1 MESLNPS
8 SFCALFFCLMF
19 FVSLFTICCY
29 FRVVLWMIVMLKFL
43 LLGFLIEALSFGS
56 ILTETSVG
64 VSKILYKLYHIYSL
78 KCIYKVTLQSAV
90 ACLPK
95 AEALAIYIDTFLDI
109 ISVLSIPSFRGNLPS
124 ITAILTSLQAS
135 TMFVVAITPIQTYS

>member
-1 MESLNPS
+1 
-8 SFCALFFCLMF
+8 MF
-19 FVSLFTICCY
+19 FVSPFYILLPLLSCC
-29 FRVVLWMIVMLKFL
+29 WMIVMLIFL
-43 LLGFLIEALSFGS
+43 LLGFLIGALSFGL

-90 ACLPK
+90 SCLPK
-95 AEALAIYIDTFLDI
+95 AEAWAIYIDTFLDI
-109 ISVLSIPSFRGNLPS
+109 ISILFIPSFHGNLPS

-135 TMFVVAITPIQTYS
+135 TMFVVAITLIQTYSWQFKKPQGRE

>member
-78 KCIYKVTLQSAV
+78 KCNYEVTLQSVA

-95 AEALAIYIDTFLDI
+95 AEA
-109 ISVLSIPSFRGNLPS
+109 
-124 ITAILTSLQAS
+124 
-135 TMFVVAITPIQTYS
+135 